1 MGIGFDNVSGGELSG
16 FFSCGS
22 SNMLMGSRESNL
34 VSLGVGWEDHSIFV
48 FPPLVS
54 GSYSMF

>member
-1 MGIGFDNVSGGELSG
+1 MGIGFDNVSDGALSG

-22 SNMLMGSRESNL
+22 SNKLMGSGESNL

-48 FPPLVS
+48 FPALVS